1 MMLLYNTYLNL
12 EDEMRNNTSDDLKPS
27 IYEYD
32 KIIIMRVREREMKYN
47 SSNKITIVI
56 IIIGL

>member
-32 KIIIMRVREREMKYN
+32 KIIIMRVRERNE
-47 SSNKITIVI
+47 I
-56 IIIGL
+56 